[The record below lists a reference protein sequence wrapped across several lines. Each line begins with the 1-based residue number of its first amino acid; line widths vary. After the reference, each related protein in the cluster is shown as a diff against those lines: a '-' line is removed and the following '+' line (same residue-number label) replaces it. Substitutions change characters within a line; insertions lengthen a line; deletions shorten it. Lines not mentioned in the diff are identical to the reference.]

1 VEKTKLV
8 RKTSVDYDARSDVL
22 YINFGDKRE
31 ADDSDV
37 TEEGVIIRSKEGKIV
52 GLTVLDARKRLSV

>member
-1 VEKTKLV
+1 
-8 RKTSVDYDARSDVL
+8 VDYDADADVL
-22 YINFGDKRE
+22 YINFGDRGE

-52 GLTVLDARKRLSV
+52 GLTVLNAGKRLSV